1 MGGRFMKCLGTPSIA
16 LLRHWRQLVH
26 PLLPLSPLNLLLIH
40 HLSSH
45 ERCLAPN
52 GAPGGAVRGSRGAP
66 AEASFLL
73 RVQLRCRLDACQAAL
88 APRTR
93 VAATTP
99 LLALARSF
107 IACLACKAMML
118 ASCSMQERSSDL
130 FSVRSMFIS
139 LMRAAFS

>member
-93 VAATTP
+93 VAATTAAIGAGAVLHR
-99 LLALARSF
+99 LLGL
-107 IACLACKAMML
+107 
-118 ASCSMQERSSDL
+118 QSDDVGL
-130 FSVRSMFIS
+130 LLHAGPQQRPVFSPE
-139 LMRAAFS
+139 